1 MNKTELINKICD
13 ELDNY
18 YYGDIYLSDLKI
30 LDKISEYADQE
41 LTGCLIAL
49 QKDLDEIDSNADN
62 WESESD
68 KIVRN
73 YAKEIAELYKE

>member
-18 YYGDIYLSDLKI
+18 YYCDIYQSDLKI

-41 LTGCLIAL
+41 LAGCLIAL
-49 QKDLDEIDSNADN
+49 QKDLDEIDGNADN

-73 YAKEIAELYKE
+73 YAKEIAELYK

>member
-18 YYGDIYLSDLKI
+18 YYGDIYQSDLKI

-41 LTGCLIAL
+41 LAGCLIAL
-49 QKDLDEIDSNADN
+49 QKD
-62 WESESD
+62 
-68 KIVRN
+68 R
-73 YAKEIAELYKE
+73 